1 MLAKVPFRLA
11 FASFHPSLT
20 ERKQAIASWR
30 SSRPRFEAALNAE
43 RSSSTS
49 SFASPAALR
58 LPSNRAKEP
67 SLAPEWES
75 PL

>member
-1 MLAKVPFRLA
+1 MVAKVPLSVA
-11 FASFHPSLT
+11 LASFHPSLT
-20 ERKQAIASWR
+20 ERKQAIASCR
-30 SSRPRFEAALNAE
+30 SSRPRFEAEAKAE

-67 SLAPEWES
+67 SLAPEWER
-75 PL
+75 LL